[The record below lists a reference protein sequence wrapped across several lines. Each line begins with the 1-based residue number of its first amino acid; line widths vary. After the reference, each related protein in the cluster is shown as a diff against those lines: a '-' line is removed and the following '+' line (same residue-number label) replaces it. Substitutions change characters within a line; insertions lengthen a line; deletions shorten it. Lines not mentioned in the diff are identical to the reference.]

1 MTGVASSA
9 SNDVLRRSRGER
21 GGVRIRRFVGIVV
34 SVAALAFQMNATGDL
49 SLQAGAL
56 VASLFGAALVAWRT
70 DRGVGGAAFIYVLVF
85 GLFHGGLVV
94 AVALAGDRM
103 LVGRGENAWAVSE
116 AVPAAVT
123 AVSVA
128 IVAFECGI
136 LLSRPGLVRAGGAA
150 TSPRISRTDIVGCIG
165 VLGGVLLIMMSLQA
179 EGGLGALFS
188 GYLQFLE
195 KVSNDSEFGY
205 GVVLLGFG
213 VGFLVASGG
222 RSRVLGWTVV
232 ALIAAVGLP
241 LGLRGTVLFLLVTVL
256 VVEAKRTRINPWL
269 FAISSVAVLA
279 VVAVLRVTRVGGVGT
294 LFEGGFERATPLEA
308 VAEMGYSLY
317 PVVVVQ
323 EWLAG
328 GLDARH
334 GVTFVAPIIRFIEA
348 ATGADPGPAESDLRI
363 FNVEIL
369 TNEGPIGGSPVAEGL
384 RNGGLLGVCVL
395 MLVIGFVIARIDR
408 LPATADGGAITV
420 VVFLPLII
428 ATRNSFA
435 PLLVQVLIGIA
446 MLLAARLLGRIRS
459 GRDSP

>member
-1 MTGVASSA
+1 MTGVASSE
-9 SNDVLRRSRGER
+9 SNDVLHRPREER
-21 GGVRIRRFVGIVV
+21 GSFRIRRVFGLGV
-34 SVAALAFQMNATGDL
+34 SVAALAFQLNAGETL

-56 VASLFGAALVAWRT
+56 VASLFGAALVAWRS

-103 LVGRGENAWAVSE
+103 LIGRGANAWAVSE

-123 AVSVA
+123 AVCVA
-128 IVAFECGI
+128 ILAFECGI
-136 LLSRPGLVRAGGAA
+136 LLCRPGLIRAGGSV
-150 TSPRISRTDIVGCIG
+150 TTPRVSRTDIVGGFG
-165 VLGGVLLIMMSLQA
+165 VLGGVILIMVSLQA

-222 RSRVLGWTVV
+222 RARVVGWTVAV
-232 ALIAAVGLP
+232 LIAAVGLP

-256 VVEAKRTRINPWL
+256 VVEAKRTRINAWL
-269 FAISSVAVLA
+269 FAISSVVVLA
-279 VVAVLRVTRVGGVGT
+279 VVAVLRTTRVGGIGT
-294 LFEGGFERATPLEA
+294 LFEGGFERASPLEA

-328 GLDARH
+328 GLDYRH
-334 GVTFVAPIIRFIEA
+334 GVTFVAPIVRFIEA
-348 ATGADPGPAESDLRI
+348 ATGADPGRAESDLRI

-369 TNEGPIGGSPVAEGL
+369 TGEGPIGGSPVAEGL
-384 RNGGLLGVCVL
+384 RNGGMLGVCLL
-395 MLVIGFVIARIDR
+395 MLVIGYVIARIDR

-420 VVFLPLII
+420 IVFLPLII

-435 PLLVQVLIGIA
+435 PMLVQIFIGIA
-446 MLLAARLLGRIRS
+446 MLFAARLLGRIRS

>member
-1 MTGVASSA
+1 VTGVASSE
-9 SNDVLRRSRGER
+9 SNDVLHRTRDEK
-21 GGVRIRRFVGIVV
+21 GGFRIRRFLGLGL
-34 SVAALAFQMNATGDL
+34 SVAALAFQLNAAGTL
-49 SLQAGAL
+49 SVQAGAL
-56 VASLFGAALVAWRT
+56 VASFVGAALVAWRR

-85 GLFHGGLVV
+85 GLFHSGLVV

-103 LVGRGENAWAVSE
+103 LVGRGANAWAVSA

-123 AVSVA
+123 AVCVA
-128 IVAFECGI
+128 IVAFECGV
-136 LLSRPGLVRAGGAA
+136 LLSRPGRIRAVGPV
-150 TSPRISRTDIVGCIG
+150 TIPRVSRTDIVGGLG
-165 VLGGVLLIMMSLQA
+165 VLGGAILIMISLQG

-222 RSRVLGWTVV
+222 RSRVVGWTVV
-232 ALIAAVGLP
+232 VLIAVVGLP

-256 VVEAKRTRINPWL
+256 VVEAKRTRINAWL
-269 FAISSVAVLA
+269 FAIASFVVLV
-279 VVAVLRVTRVGGVGT
+279 VVAVLRTTRVGGIGR
-294 LFEGGFERATPLEA
+294 LFEGGFDQAEPLEA

-328 GLDARH
+328 GLDYRY
-334 GVTFVAPIIRFIEA
+334 GVTFVAPIVRFIEA
-348 ATGADPGPAESDLRI
+348 ATGADPGRAESDLRI

-369 TNEGPIGGSPVAEGL
+369 TAEGPIGGSPVAEGL
-384 RNGGLLGVCVL
+384 RNGGMLGVCLL
-395 MLVIGFVIARIDR
+395 MLVIGYVIARIDR

-435 PLLVQVLIGIA
+435 PMLVQIFIGIA
-446 MLLAARLLGRIRS
+446 MLFAARLLGRIRI